1 MQRQRSIGK
10 MDVLWLIGFFLGIE
24 FLCGRTTLA
33 HISVLSSPKD
43 AIGYGTQYRFQYYV
57 RDEHG
62 DYKTQEEAGEG
73 GSARGSYAVEEPNG
87 ELRIVQ
93 YTTDLSGGFKAH
105 IKVDHAGKSP
115 SKLQE
120 IDIPAEELRKLMTEN
135 RRKKAELD
143 IPEVKSSK
151 SYVLGPP
158 RKMSDIV
165 MEQAA
170 AIREIISKEIKA
182 EEEREAVGKL
192 KVKGGENPVEED
204 LGSTDVVDCDEE
216 KTATKIPETSLPRI
230 SSLQVEDKTKPT
242 TEPTIPPT
250 RRENEETQEQ
260 SVDEVDSP
268 DEVCGSGGCP
278 SYSSEKTA
286 KAVSTEEQ
294 TDERNNSQV
303 ARDNSEVPEIGK
315 ETATLQEG
323 DLQSPLV
330 HVALTSRKIDE
341 NPSLIREAKPSP
353 VKNFSFKNRM
363 MFYKPAD
370 TSPNGSLDPNLPRKS
385 DGVEKSVNIAGDLAN
400 ENHASTEGEEE
411 IVLYSP
417 QVENGEQGNRKRRF
431 IKVPYEVLRPYFA
444 SVQEEEQKKMT
455 K

>member
-1 MQRQRSIGK
+1 
-10 MDVLWLIGFFLGIE
+10 MDVSWLIGFFLGIE
-24 FLCGRTTLA
+24 FLCDRTTLA
-33 HISVLSSPKD
+33 HISVLSIPRD
-43 AIGYGTQYRFQYYV
+43 AIGSGTQYRFQYFV

-120 IDIPAEELRKLMTEN
+120 IDIPAEEMRKLMNEN
-135 RRKKAELD
+135 RRKKAEPD
-143 IPEVKSSK
+143 MPEVKSSK

-182 EEEREAVGKL
+182 EEEREGKR
-192 KVKGGENPVEED
+192 KGSESLVDEN

-216 KTATKIPETSLPRI
+216 KTGAIISEIPPPRI
-230 SSLQVEDKTKPT
+230 SSSQVQDKTKT
-242 TEPTIPPT
+242 TPPSS
-250 RRENEETQEQ
+250 RRGSEETQEQ
-260 SVDEVDSP
+260 SVDEVDSR

-278 SYSSEKTA
+278 SYSGERTA
-286 KAVSTEEQ
+286 KTVSIKDQTEGK
-294 TDERNNSQV
+294 NNFQV
-303 ARDNSEVPEIGK
+303 PSDNSEIGK
-315 ETATLQEG
+315 IGTETANLQEG
-323 DLQSPLV
+323 DPQSPLV
-330 HVALTSRKIDE
+330 RVAVTSRKIDE
-341 NPSLIREAKPSP
+341 SPSLPQVAKPSP
-353 VKNFSFKNRM
+353 EVSGGPVKNFTFKNRI

-370 TSPNGSLDPNLPRKS
+370 KSPNGSPNPNLLRTS
-385 DGVEKSVNIAGDLAN
+385 DGVEKSVNFAGNLAN
-400 ENHASTEGEEE
+400 ENQASSGGLEE

-417 QVENGEQGNRKRRF
+417 QAENGNQGDRKRRF

-444 SVQEEEQKKMT
+444 SVQEEEEKKMT